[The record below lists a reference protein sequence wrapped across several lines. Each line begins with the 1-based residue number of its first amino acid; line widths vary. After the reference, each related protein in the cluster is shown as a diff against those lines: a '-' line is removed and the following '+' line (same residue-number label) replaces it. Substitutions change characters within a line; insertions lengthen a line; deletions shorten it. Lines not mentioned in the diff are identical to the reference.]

1 VAGVE
6 EYFNQQL
13 NSDGAPLVLSID
25 AGMQGIVRDE
35 LAAAIQEFKSPGG
48 CAIVM
53 NARTGEILAMAS
65 LPDYDVN
72 SYAQADKQTTQPNQ
86 CVNRQYEPGSVFK
99 LQTISMALDSGMIH
113 YWDYFDTTHPLH
125 VGRFTV
131 TDFDPVTTWMAVPQ
145 ILNVSSNIGASR
157 IATILGPKMQQDWLH
172 KMGFYNRS
180 RVQLPGPAKPT
191 LPRYWG
197 LSASMTVSFGAG
209 ISISPLQVITGVLP
223 IVNGGLFYQ
232 PTLLAVDPNGP
243 QPVGVRVMQQSTS
256 DMMRKLMTNVVL
268 FGTGV
273 KAAVPGY
280 VVGGKTGT
288 AQVINPHGGGY
299 FKHLNNASF
308 MGVFPMQNPSYV
320 VYVVVF
326 QPHGDAST
334 AGFTTGG
341 QVAAPVVHRIIAR
354 IGPMLGVLPSSPTE
368 LAALDAAL
376 TVPLSPSTPPGA
388 HGLGPGNP
396 LPPGANAFA
405 YQLMG
410 AKPPPVKELADAQP

>member
-1 VAGVE
+1 
-6 EYFNQQL
+6 
-13 NSDGAPLVLSID
+13 LVLSID
-25 AGMQGIVRDE
+25 IGIEGIVHDE
-35 LAAAIQEFKSPGG
+35 LAAAVKEFRSPGG

-53 NARTGEILAMAS
+53 NAHTGEILAMVS
-65 LPDYDVN
+65 LPDYD
-72 SYAQADKQTTQPNQ
+72 AADLGGAPANDRFNR
-86 CVNRQYEPGSVFK
+86 CVTGDYEPGSVFK
-99 LQTISMALDSGMIH
+99 LQTISMGLDSGLIH

-131 TDFDPVTTWMAVPQ
+131 TDFEPVDTWMAVPQ

-157 IATILGPKMQQDWLH
+157 IATILGPKIQQDWLR
-172 KMGFYNRS
+172 KMGFYARS
-180 RVQLPGPAKPT
+180 PVQLPGPAKPK

-197 LSASMTVSFGAG
+197 LSACMTVSFGAG
-209 ISISPLQVITGVLP
+209 IAISPLQVITGVLP

-232 PTLLAVDPNGP
+232 PTLLAVDPNGTQP
-243 QPVGVRVMQQSTS
+243 QGVRVMQQSTS

-288 AQVINPHGGGY
+288 AQVINPHGGY
-299 FKHLNNASF
+299 YKHSNNASF
-308 MGVFPMQNPSYV
+308 MGVFPMQNPSFV

-334 AGFTTGG
+334 SGFTTGG

-376 TVPLSPSTPPGA
+376 TVPLAPSTPAGA
-388 HGLGPGNP
+388 SGLGPGDP
-396 LPPGANAFA
+396 LPPGANGFA
-405 YQLMG
+405 YELLG
-410 AKPPPVKELADAQP
+410 EKPPPVREVADAQP